1 MQYIDKILSEN
12 ARFELTGVPEG
23 LDALCL
29 AELAQAQSGRGGG
42 WLLHIARD
50 EGRMAHLAESIAF
63 FAPGTHVLRLPAWD
77 TLPYD
82 RVSPNAEIGA
92 TRMNTLARLVGQAP
106 PRAPSI
112 VLTTVNA
119 SLQRLPPRRSIEG
132 AVFQAGVGAVV
143 PVAELLEFL
152 VRNGYSRS
160 GTVMEPGEF
169 ATRGGIVD
177 IFPAGAAVPVRLDFF
192 GDSLESVRLFDPLTQ
207 ITTGEGRMVELVPVS
222 EVQLTEETTARFR
235 QGYRALFGAVTDDD
249 PLYSSIREGRRH
261 AGMEHWLPLFHDGLE
276 TVFDYVAAG
285 AITLDHL
292 CLEARDDRLA
302 QIEDYY
308 QARIEA
314 QKNPYGAAPL
324 YKPVP
329 PDSLFLDAKA
339 WDETLAARPGGVFS
353 PFAAPEGPR
362 IIDFG
367 GRQGRSFAAERAQAD
382 VNVFEALRG
391 HVDDQRRAGRRV
403 VFAAFSQ
410 GSAERM
416 ALLLHDHDID
426 NVQAAE
432 HWPAVTALPAGVP
445 AMVVLNLEQG
455 VETADLAIISEQDV
469 LGDRLARRRRGRRAE
484 EFLTEHSQLSDGDL
498 VVHVEHGIGRYVGLQ
513 TIEVG
518 GAPHDCLEIHYDG
531 NDKLFLPAENIE
543 LLSRYGSE
551 DAGVALDR
559 LGGAAWQARKAKLK
573 QHIRDMADQLIK
585 VAAERVLRT
594 APRIERPDGLY
605 QEFCA
610 RFPYEETEDQLS
622 AIEDLF
628 ADLQRGTPMDRLVC
642 GDVGFGKTEVALRGA
657 FATVMT
663 GGQVAIVAPTTL
675 LCRQHFKTF
684 SERFAGMPVQIR
696 QLSRLVGSAE
706 AAATRAGMADGQVD
720 IVVGTHALL
729 GKNVAFRNLSLLV
742 IDEEQH
748 FGVVHKERLKQL
760 RSDVHVLTLTATPI
774 PRTLQMA
781 FSGVKELS
789 LIATP
794 PVDRLAVR
802 TFVMPF
808 DPVVTREAILREH
821 YRGGQSFYVCP
832 RILDLPEAEEFLR
845 SQIPE
850 VKFVTAHGRMAPRQL
865 EDVMSAFYDGAYDV
879 LLSTTIIESGLDIPT
894 ANTLIV
900 HRADRFG
907 LSQLYQLRGRIGRS
921 KVRAYA
927 YFTLPPRARPTEAAE
942 KRLKVLQ
949 SLDSLG
955 AGFSLASHDLDL
967 RGAGNLLGEEQSGH
981 IREVGFELYNQ
992 MLEEAL
998 ATARSG
1004 AAGELSAG
1012 AQDWSPQINLG
1023 TAVLI
1028 PDYYVAD
1035 LDVRLGL
1042 YRRLAHLEDEAEI
1055 DAFAAELIDR
1065 FGALPEEVK
1074 NLLAIVTIKRLC
1086 RAANVAKIDAGPGGA
1101 SVVFRNDQ
1109 FANPGGLVQFI
1120 NDNRGSAKLRPDH
1133 KLVYQRQW
1141 DEAEDR
1147 LKGTNFL
1154 VRKLAGLAQSAS
1166 SAA

>member
-1 MQYIDKILSEN
+1 MKYIEKILSSKS
-12 ARFELTGVPEG
+12 RYQLTGVPEG

-29 AELAQAQSGRGGG
+29 GELAQGAPG
-42 WLLHIARD
+42 WLVHIARD
-50 EGRMAHLAESIAF
+50 EGRMAGLAEEIAF
-63 FAPGTHVLRLPAWD
+63 FAPRTHILKLPAWD
-77 TLPYD
+77 SLPYD
-82 RVSPNAEIGA
+82 RVSPNPEICA

-106 PRAPSI
+106 PKAPAI
-112 VLTTVNA
+112 LLTTVNA

-143 PVAELLEFL
+143 VVAELLEFL
-152 VRNGYSRS
+152 VRNGYSHG

-177 IFPAGAAVPVRLDFF
+177 IFPAGVASPVRLDFF
-192 GDSLESVRLFDPLTQ
+192 GDTLESIRLFDPLTQ
-207 ITTGEGRMVELVPVS
+207 ITIGESKTVELVPAS
-222 EVQLTEETTARFR
+222 EVQLTDETTARFR
-235 QGYRALFGAVTDDD
+235 QGYRDLFGAVTDDD
-249 PLYSSIREGRRH
+249 PLYGSIREGRRH
-261 AGMEHWLPLFHDGLE
+261 PGMEHWLPLFHE
-276 TVFDYVAAG
+276 TMETLFDYVG
-285 AITLDHL
+285 DGVITLDHM
-292 CLEARDDRLA
+292 CLEARDGRLA

-308 QARIEA
+308 QARVEA
-314 QKNPYGAAPL
+314 RKNPYGGAPL

-329 PDSLFLDAKA
+329 PERLFLDAGA
-339 WDETLAARPGGVFS
+339 WDDAVAGRPGGGFS
-353 PFAAPEGPR
+353 PFSVPESPQV
-362 IIDFG
+362 IDFA
-367 GRQGRSFAAERAQAD
+367 GRQGRSFAAERAQHE
-382 VNVFEALRG
+382 VNVFDALRG
-391 HVDDQRRAGRRV
+391 HVEGQRAQGRRL

-416 ALLLHDHDID
+416 ALLLDDHGIEG
-426 NVQAAE
+426 VWLVE
-432 HWPAVTALPAGVP
+432 HWPAVMALPPGVA
-445 AMVVLNLEQG
+445 AMVVLGLEQG

-469 LGDRLARRRRGRRAE
+469 LGDRLVRRRRSRRAE
-484 EFLTEHSQLSDGDL
+484 DFITEQSQLAAGDL

-531 NDKLFLPAENIE
+531 NDKLFLPAVNIE
-543 LLSRYGSE
+543 LLSRYGSK
-551 DAGVALDR
+551 DAGVNLDR

-585 VAAERVLRT
+585 VAAERVLRS
-594 APRIERPDGLY
+594 APTIERPDGLY
-605 QEFCA
+605 EEFCA
-610 RFPYEETEDQLS
+610 RFPYEETEDQLG

-628 ADLQRGTPMDRLVC
+628 ADLGKGSPMDRLIC
-642 GDVGFGKTEVALRGA
+642 GDVGFGKTEIALRGA
-657 FATVMT
+657 FAAVMA

-675 LCRQHFKTF
+675 LSRQHFQTF
-684 SERFAGMPVQIR
+684 KDRFAGLPVEVR
-696 QLSRLVGSAE
+696 QLSRLVGAAE
-706 AAATRAGMADGQVD
+706 AAATREGLSNGQID
-720 IVVGTHALL
+720 IVIGTHALL
-729 GKNVAFRNLSLLV
+729 GKKIAFRDLTLLV

-808 DPVVTREAILREH
+808 DPVVTREALLREL

-832 RILDLPEAEEFLR
+832 RIVDLPEAEEFLR
-845 SQIPE
+845 ERVPE
-850 VKFVTAHGRMAPRQL
+850 VKFVTAHGRMPPRQL

-927 YFTLPPRARPTEAAE
+927 YFTLPPRLVPTEAAA

-949 SLDSLG
+949 SLDTLG

-998 ATARSG
+998 ATAHSG
-1004 AAGELSAG
+1004 AAGALEAG
-1012 AQDWSPQINLG
+1012 DQDWSPQINLG
-1023 TAVLI
+1023 AAVMI
-1028 PDYYVAD
+1028 PEHFVAD
-1035 LDVRLGL
+1035 LGVRLGL
-1042 YRRLAHLEDEAEI
+1042 YRRLTHLRDEGEI

-1074 NLLAIVTIKRLC
+1074 NLLAVISIKRLC

-1101 SVVFRNDQ
+1101 SVVFRQDS
-1109 FANPGGLVQFI
+1109 FANPAGLVEFI
-1120 NDNRGSAKLRPDH
+1120 NENKGSAKLRPDH
-1133 KLVYQRQW
+1133 KLVFQRQW
-1141 DEAEDR
+1141 DEAETR
-1147 LKGTNFL
+1147 LKGVDYL
-1154 VRKLAGLAQSAS
+1154 VRRLAKLAQSAPAVS
-1166 SAA
+1166 